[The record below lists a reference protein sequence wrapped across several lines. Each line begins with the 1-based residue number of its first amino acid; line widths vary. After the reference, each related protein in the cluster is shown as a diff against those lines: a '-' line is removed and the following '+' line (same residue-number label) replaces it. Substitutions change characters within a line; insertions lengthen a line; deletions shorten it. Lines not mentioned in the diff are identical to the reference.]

1 MPDSLRYI
9 LVGAGG
15 YGAHWCRFT
24 LPRLKESGK
33 AVCVAAVDTN
43 PDALKNAQ
51 QYLGVAPEHCYTDV
65 SDALDVRQSN
75 FVLIV
80 APPAHHEK
88 LIELSLIYDKHIL
101 LEAPIAESMEA
112 TCRIYKKVKDSG
124 RKMAIAVG
132 HRFDQD
138 KQTLERI
145 LRGNEFGRLNYVVGR
160 FTVNLRRLGAWGAY
174 RHTMHNPLFVEAA
187 THHFEIL
194 RGLTASEPRHVFAQS
209 WNAPWGQYKSD
220 STGLVTIEMQNGV
233 HCMYEGSLVT
243 ASTMNPLNQEYF
255 RAECENG
262 TLELHR
268 RGLRVLTGGPYDE
281 PKALEIP
288 LLEDGLWHNAL
299 VAEQF
304 CDWLLGAQPPL
315 YTLASHIQ
323 TAALTFA
330 AVESGHTGKAMDVQD
345 YLKKSYA
352 AAKESL
358 SSSGADLR

>member
-33 AVCVAAVDTN
+33 AVCVAAVDAN

-51 QYLGVAPEHCYTDV
+51 QYLGVAPEHCYTDFA
-65 SDALDVRQSN
+65 DALDVRQCN

-88 LIELSLIYDKHIL
+88 LIDLSLIYDKHIL

-124 RKMAIAVG
+124 RKMAIAVA

-138 KQTLERI
+138 KQTLERMV
-145 LRGNEFGRLNYVVGR
+145 RANDFGRLNYVVGR
-160 FTVNLRRLGAWGAY
+160 FSVNFRRAGTWGSY
-174 RHTMHNPLFVEAA
+174 RHQMHDPIFVEAA

-194 RGLTASEPRHVFAQS
+194 RALSNSEPRSVFAQS
-209 WNAPWGQYKSD
+209 WNAPWGQFKSD
-220 STGLVTIEMQNGV
+220 TTALVNIQMINHV
-233 HCMYEGSLVT
+233 HCLYEGSLVN
-243 ASTMNPLNQEYF
+243 ASSPNGFGQEYV
-255 RAECENG
+255 RAECESG
-262 TLELHR
+262 TLELDR
-268 RGLRVLTGGPYDE
+268 RQLRVLTGGPHDE
-281 PKALEIP
+281 PKALEVP
-288 LLEDGLWHNAL
+288 LLEHSLWGNAL

-315 YTLASHIQ
+315 NALASHIQ
-323 TAALTFA
+323 TAALVFA
-330 AVESGHTGKAMDVQD
+330 AAESGHTGKAIEVQE

-358 SSSGADLR
+358 TSSAADLR